1 MSVAFVTTIRDART
15 KGSLLAATS
24 WDKES
29 HVNENGSGTVPSGKD
44 CSVSS
49 RRRRRRSFANGST
62 WAGLVGLA
70 MNSETVVNLRPAVAL
85 VGWRATGS
93 IGQVHCQRA
102 GKEWGA
108 DSRLDSAPRHW
119 VASAAT
125 LTCLASSSSC
135 TTLMRSS
142 ILILTF
148 SLASA
153 AVREGPEE

>member
-1 MSVAFVTTIRDART
+1 LSVALVTTIRDVRI
-15 KGSLLAATS
+15 KGSLLALAS

-29 HVNENGSGTVPSGKD
+29 QVNANGSGTLPSGKA
-44 CSVSS
+44 CLVSS

-62 WAGLVGLA
+62 WAGLVGLGT
-70 MNSETVVNLRPAVAL
+70 NLETVVNLRPAVAP
-85 VGWRATGS
+85 VGWRATGR
-93 IGQVHCQRA
+93 IGQVHCQIA

-108 DSRLDSAPRHW
+108 DLRLDSALRRW

-125 LTCLASSSSC
+125 LTRLASSSSC
-135 TTLMRSS
+135 MALKRSS

-153 AVREGPEE
+153 AVRESM